1 MYALVLINLWHVLG
15 LFLGNLVMY
24 LLRSHAIVVAKSCEG
39 GCKMASGGL
48 VRFLMWRS
56 HSYLSRFKGIV
67 DIYVQVW

>member
-39 GCKMASGGL
+39 VVRWL
-48 VRFLMWRS
+48 VVGWFG
-56 HSYLSRFKGIV
+56 F
-67 DIYVQVW
+67 